1 MVEYKVVFDN
11 NKAVAATKFQKLV
24 PDDAVRLHR
33 EGDKKLLDWLVV
45 YGDDEQDAMQLADN
59 IVTNYWG
66 TILK

>member
-33 EGDKKLLDWLVV
+33 EGDKRLLDWLVV